1 LRSNP
6 SAMARKRK
14 DPVETLNQ
22 LNLTPDQREAFL
34 EMLSTEGGANAMLK
48 MLDVAMDAYIRAEF
62 AKHIGAELHE
72 RTDQRRDQRNGS
84 RMRALKT
91 RMGTMNLE
99 IPRARNSNFMPAAIE
114 RFKRSERAL
123 IGVIQEAFVAGVST
137 RKMEG
142 VLEKMGVELGKSQ
155 VSELCSDL
163 EAIAMEFRSR
173 PLTGAYPY
181 LWLDALYE
189 KARIDGQ
196 IVSQAVIIAYGV
208 NASGLREVIGIDVV
222 DSESKESWTH
232 MLRGLR
238 KRGLTGVKLVISDA
252 HEGLKG
258 AIATTLTGA
267 AWQRCK
273 VHFYRNVLAHVPQ
286 ARKLEFAAGM
296 KAVFAQ
302 VSMSGAQRAIA
313 DLRERF
319 GEALKKAMTIFDAG
333 IDDVLAFLAFPL
345 EHHRKISSNNPIEH
359 LNKEIRRR
367 TRSIGIFPSVASA
380 LRLVTM
386 ILIEQSEEWMTERR
400 YMSPESLELVLQS

>member
-1 LRSNP
+1 
-6 SAMARKRK
+6 MKRKRK
-14 DPVETLNQ
+14 DPLEKINQ
-22 LNLTPDQREAFL
+22 LNLTPEQREAL
-34 EMLSTEGGANAMLK
+34 LAMLSAEGGPNAMLK
-48 MLDVAMDAYIRAEF
+48 MLDVAMAEFVHAEF

-72 RTDQRRDQRNGS
+72 RTDERRDQRNGS
-84 RMRALKT
+84 RTRALHT
-91 RMGTMNLE
+91 LLGSMSVE
-99 IPRARNSNFMPAAIE
+99 VPRARNSNFMPSAIE

-155 VSELCSDL
+155 VSELCTELDG
-163 EAIAMEFRSR
+163 IATEFRNR
-173 PLTGAYPY
+173 ALTGAYPY

-189 KARIDGQ
+189 KVRIDGQ

-208 NASGLREVIGIDVV
+208 NTSGIREVIGIDVV
-222 DSESKESWTH
+222 DSESKESWTQ

-252 HEGLKG
+252 HQGLKA
-258 AIATTLTGA
+258 AIAATMTGA

-302 VSMSGAQRAIA
+302 VSMVGAQRAIV

-319 GEALKKAMTIFDAG
+319 SESLKKAMAIFDAG
-333 IDDVLAFLAFPL
+333 VDDALAFLAYPL

-380 LRLVTM
+380 LRLITM
-386 ILIEQSEEWMTERR
+386 VLVEQSEEWMTERR
-400 YMSPESLELVLQS
+400 YMSPESLELALKS

>member
-1 LRSNP
+1 
-6 SAMARKRK
+6 MKRKRK
-14 DPVETLNQ
+14 DPLEKINQ
-22 LNLTPDQREAFL
+22 LNLTPDQREAL
-34 EMLSTEGGANAMLK
+34 LAMLSAEGGPNAMLK
-48 MLDVAMDAYIRAEF
+48 MLDVAMSEFVRAEF
-62 AKHIGAELHE
+62 AKHIGAEMHE
-72 RTDQRRDQRNGS
+72 RTDERRDQRNGS
-84 RMRALKT
+84 RTRALHT
-91 RMGTMNLE
+91 LLGSMSVE
-99 IPRARNSNFMPAAIE
+99 VPRARNSNFMPSSIE

-123 IGVIQEAFVAGVST
+123 VGVIQEAFVAGVST

-155 VSELCSDL
+155 VSELCNELDG
-163 EAIAMEFRSR
+163 IATEFRSR
-173 PLTGAYPY
+173 RLTGAYPY

-208 NASGLREVIGIDVV
+208 NASGIREVIGIDVV
-222 DSESKESWTH
+222 DSESKESWTQ

-252 HEGLKG
+252 HEGLKA
-258 AIATTLTGA
+258 AIATTMAGA

-302 VSMSGAQRAIA
+302 VSTAGAQRAIV

-319 GEALKKAMTIFDAG
+319 GDSLKKAIAIFDAG
-333 IDDVLAFLAFPL
+333 IDDALAFLAYPL

-380 LRLVTM
+380 LRLITM
-386 ILIEQSEEWMTERR
+386 VLIEQSEEWMTERR

>member
-1 LRSNP
+1 
-6 SAMARKRK
+6 MKRKRK
-14 DPVETLNQ
+14 DPLEKIHQ
-22 LNLTPDQREAFL
+22 LNLTSEQREAL
-34 EMLSTEGGANAMLK
+34 LAMLSAEGGPNAMLK
-48 MLDVAMDAYIRAEF
+48 MLDVAMAEFVRAEF

-72 RTDQRRDQRNGS
+72 RTDERRDQRNGS
-84 RMRALKT
+84 RTRALHT
-91 RMGTMNLE
+91 LLGSMSVE
-99 IPRARNSNFMPAAIE
+99 VPRARNSNFMPSAIE

-155 VSELCSDL
+155 VSELCAELDG
-163 EAIAMEFRSR
+163 IATEFRNR
-173 PLTGAYPY
+173 RLTGAYPY

-189 KARIDGQ
+189 KVRVDGQ

-208 NASGLREVIGIDVV
+208 NASGIREVIGIDVV
-222 DSESKESWTH
+222 DSESKESWTQ

-252 HEGLKG
+252 HEGLKA
-258 AIATTLTGA
+258 AIATTMTGA

-302 VSMSGAQRAIA
+302 VSMAGAQRAIA

-319 GEALKKAMTIFDAG
+319 RESLKKAMAIFDAG
-333 IDDVLAFLAFPL
+333 VDDALAFLAYPL

-380 LRLVTM
+380 LRLITM
-386 ILIEQSEEWMTERR
+386 VLIEQSEDWMTERR
-400 YMSPESLELVLQS
+400 YISPESLELVLQS